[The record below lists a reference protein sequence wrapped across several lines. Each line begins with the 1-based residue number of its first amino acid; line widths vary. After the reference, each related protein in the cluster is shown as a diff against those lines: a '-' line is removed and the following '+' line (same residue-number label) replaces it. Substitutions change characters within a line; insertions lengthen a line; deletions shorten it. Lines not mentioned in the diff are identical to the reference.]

1 MRCLPQGGREVR
13 KGVGA
18 YGCVAVSAFPVF
30 FYLFGLGSQVYPF
43 VCPEYPTYNCDA
55 VFKVYKKS
63 MRSSIRSD

>member
-1 MRCLPQGGREVR
+1 MR
-13 KGVGA
+13 KGVWA

-30 FYLFGLGSQVYPF
+30 FYLFELGSQVYPF
-43 VCPEYPTYNCDA
+43 VCPESPTDNCDA

>member
-1 MRCLPQGGREVR
+1 MR

-18 YGCVAVSAFPVF
+18 YGCVAVSSFPVF

-43 VCPEYPTYNCDA
+43 VCPESPTDNCDA